1 MYDPIQ
7 WWRYKTLHC
16 LKGKLGSIGKHPQ
29 ALAIVKI

>member
-1 MYDPIQ
+1 MYDPIT
-7 WWRYKTLHC
+7 WCRYKTLHR